1 MLKNLDH
8 TLKNFINN
16 EYITNGLIVLCVLYL
31 SFGLDNMSSELLK
44 IFDNNI
50 VRLLFLVLI
59 AYITHN
65 KPVVGILLAICY
77 VLSVQ
82 HLNSTK
88 VNGLPVEGYWS
99 EHNDDDENNLPGVP
113 GTEPDHAA
121 LMDRGDGYTGDEQM
135 GDGHMGDGHQENFD
149 DYQVCDSFTTPEE
162 LGDAQSNKLSGQQA
176 QVQTWEKQLGPQGI
190 GSDPIGQNMNDVGGP
205 SPFSV

>member
-1 MLKNLDH
+1 MDKNMLKNLDH

-44 IFDNNI
+44 IFDNNV
-50 VRLLFLVLI
+50 VRLLLLVLI

-99 EHNDDDENNLPGVP
+99 ENNDDDENNPHGLQAP
-113 GTEPDHAA
+113 EPDHAA
-121 LMDRGDGYTGDEQM
+121 LVDRDDVPT
-135 GDGHMGDGHQENFD
+135 GDGHETFD

-162 LGDAQSNKLSGQQA
+162 LGDAQSNKLSGQDA
-176 QVQTWEKQLGPQGI
+176 QVQTWEQQLGPQGI
-190 GSDPIGQNMNDVGGP
+190 GSEPTGQNMNDVGGP
-205 SPFSV
+205 SPFSA